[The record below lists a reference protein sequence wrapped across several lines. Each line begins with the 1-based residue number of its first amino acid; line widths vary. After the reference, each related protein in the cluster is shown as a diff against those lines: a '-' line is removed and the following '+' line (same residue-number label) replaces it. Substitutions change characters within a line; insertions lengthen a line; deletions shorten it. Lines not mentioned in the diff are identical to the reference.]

1 MLELL
6 VPVVLS
12 LVVGALLGF
21 FIKNKMLQN
30 EVSKSGNEA
39 DEIIKNAHQEAGK
52 VIDEAKRKAK
62 QRTQQ
67 AAAEAK
73 RQNDVIKN
81 KSKQQERHFS
91 EERFKIKQLISEQK
105 DLEKLNSKK
114 ENQLKSYET
123 KLSEREKELE
133 SIIQEEVKKLEKI
146 SELNKEEAKKII
158 FNSFERQIKKDSY
171 EYLTRTKEQAMENAD
186 REAKRLISMAIQRLA
201 AEHTSDSTVSV
212 VTLPNER
219 MRGAII
225 GREGRNIKAF
235 EEYTGVNIVFDDIPE
250 NIALSCFNPVKR
262 EIAKIAIKSLIQ
274 KNNFSPRNIEIAVKK
289 ATKNVED
296 SVRKAAD
303 DTLKHLGIRNVSK
316 EIRENLGKL
325 KYRTSYGQNVLI
337 HSIEVATLAGKMA
350 AEMGYDPILAKRAGL
365 LHDIGKAATGD
376 SEGSHI
382 TLGADIAER
391 AKEHPIVINCIFAH
405 HDEAEPIHP
414 ISVLVTAA
422 DKISSSRPGARRDSV
437 ESYAQR
443 IENLEKIAEHFQG
456 IRNVYAINAGR
467 EIRVIADANQINDLE
482 ANILSEDIADKI
494 REELR
499 FAGQIKVT
507 VIREKKA
514 VQLTDDPKNYYN
526 NYRNKTFEKAIAS

>member
-1 MLELL
+1 MNDNSTLNGGSTGKDPMRFFRQNYYSPGEMSRLRQI
-6 VPVVLS
+6 VRDSGTS
-12 LVVGALLGF
+12 LILPYDQ
-21 FIKNKMLQN
+21 FIEHDNRHVEPN
-30 EVSKSGNEA
+30 EVAANPDYICELAKDGGY
-39 DEIIKNAHQEAGK
+39 NAVAIHYG
-52 VIDEAKRKAK
+52 VAKR
-62 QRTQQ
+62 
-67 AAAEAK
+67 
-73 RQNDVIKN
+73 
-81 KSKQQERHFS
+81 FW
-91 EERFKIKQLISEQK
+91 
-105 DLEKLNSKK
+105 
-114 ENQLKSYET
+114 T
-123 KLSEREKELE
+123 KLAGEVPLLLKINGKT
-133 SIIQEEVKKLEKI
+133 SIPDQSLPLSVPT
-146 SELNKEEAKKII
+146 
-158 FNSFERQIKKDSY
+158 SF
-171 EYLTRTKEQAMENAD
+171 
-186 REAKRLISMAIQRLA
+186 
-201 AEHTSDSTVSV
+201 
-212 VTLPNER
+212 
-219 MRGAII
+219 
-225 GREGRNIKAF
+225 
-235 EEYTGVNIVFDDIPE
+235 
-250 NIALSCFNPVKR
+250 
-262 EIAKIAIKSLIQ
+262 
-274 KNNFSPRNIEIAVKK
+274 
-289 ATKNVED
+289 VED
-296 SVRKAAD
+296 AVRKAAD

-443 IENLEKIAEHFQG
+443 IENLEKITDQFQG

-514 VQLTDDPKNYYN
+514 VQLTDDPKNFYN
-526 NYRNKTFEKAIAS
+526 NYRNKSFEKAIAS